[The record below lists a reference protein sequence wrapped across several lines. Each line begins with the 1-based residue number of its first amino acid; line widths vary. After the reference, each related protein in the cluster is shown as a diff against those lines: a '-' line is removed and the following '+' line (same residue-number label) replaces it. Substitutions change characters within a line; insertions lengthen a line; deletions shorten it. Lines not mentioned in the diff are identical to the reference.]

1 MRYPENEM
9 GKIRILVASDY
20 EMVRSGL
27 RQLLKIDEAF
37 DLLPIGADIGDGLPH
52 LCQTLSPDVLLLEIA
67 TNNSS
72 TLRVPATLLASVPH
86 VRILLISTNENATYV
101 RTVFATGVLGY
112 ILKSAA
118 QSELCQAVKQIYRGR
133 RFIDPRLKESLS
145 EDFLNPVAAPATQSV
160 KRLSRREIEVLRAV
174 ALGFTTREISK
185 EMKLSQKTVQ
195 TYRERIY
202 KKLELHTRAGLVH
215 YALAHG
221 LLGREN

>member
-1 MRYPENEM
+1 M
-9 GKIRILVASDY
+9 GKIRVLVASDY
-20 EMVRSGL
+20 EMVRNGL

-37 DLLPIGADIGDGLPH
+37 DLLPIDADIGDGLPH
-52 LCQTLSPDVLLLEIA
+52 LCQTLSPDVLLIEVA

-72 TLRVPATLLASVPH
+72 TLRVPANLLASVPH
-86 VRILLISTNENATYV
+86 VRILFISTNENATYV

-118 QSELCQAVKQIYRGR
+118 QSELFQAVKQIYRGR
-133 RFIDPRLKESLS
+133 RFIDPRLKDSLS
-145 EDFLNPVAAPATQSV
+145 EDFLSPVTTHATRPT
-160 KRLSRREIEVLRAV
+160 KCLSRRESEVLRAV

-202 KKLELHTRAGLVH
+202 KKLGLKTRADLVH
-215 YALAHG
+215 HALAHG
-221 LLGREN
+221 LIGGEN

>member
-1 MRYPENEM
+1 M

-72 TLRVPATLLASVPH
+72 TLRVPANLLASVPH

-133 RFIDPRLKESLS
+133 RFIDPRLKKSLS

-160 KRLSRREIEVLRAV
+160 KHLSRRELEVLRAV

-215 YALAHG
+215 YALARG

>member
-1 MRYPENEM
+1 M
-9 GKIRILVASDY
+9 GKIRVLVASDY

-37 DLLPIGADIGDGLPH
+37 DLLPIDADIGNGLARI
-52 LCQTLSPDVLLLEIA
+52 CETLSPDVLLIEVA

-72 TLRVPATLLASVPH
+72 TLRVPANLLASVPH
-86 VRILLISTNENATYV
+86 MRILLISTNENATYV

-118 QSELCQAVKQIYRGR
+118 QSELFQAVKQIYRGR
-133 RFIDPRLKESLS
+133 RFIDPRLKDSLS
-145 EDFLNPVAAPATQSV
+145 EDFLGPVTAPATQSL

-174 ALGFTTREISK
+174 ALGFTTREISE

-221 LLGREN
+221 LLGSEN

>member
-1 MRYPENEM
+1 M

-72 TLRVPATLLASVPH
+72 TLRVPANLLASVPH

-145 EDFLNPVAAPATQSV
+145 EDFLNPVAAPATQSI
-160 KRLSRREIEVLRAV
+160 KHLSRRELEVLRAV

-215 YALAHG
+215 YALARG

>member
-1 MRYPENEM
+1 M

-72 TLRVPATLLASVPH
+72 TLRVPANLLASVPH

-112 ILKSAA
+112 VLKSAA

-133 RFIDPRLKESLS
+133 RFIDPRLKKSLS

-160 KRLSRREIEVLRAV
+160 KHLSRRELEVLRAV

-215 YALAHG
+215 YALARG

>member
-1 MRYPENEM
+1 M

-72 TLRVPATLLASVPH
+72 TLRVPANLLASVPH

-160 KRLSRREIEVLRAV
+160 KHLSRRELEVLRAV

-215 YALAHG
+215 YALARG

>member
-1 MRYPENEM
+1 M
-9 GKIRILVASDY
+9 GKIRVLVASDY
-20 EMVRSGL
+20 EMVRGGL

-72 TLRVPATLLASVPH
+72 TLRVPANLLASVPH

-160 KRLSRREIEVLRAV
+160 KHLSRRELEVLRAV

-221 LLGREN
+221 LLSREN

>member
-1 MRYPENEM
+1 M

-72 TLRVPATLLASVPH
+72 TLRVPANLLASVPH

-160 KRLSRREIEVLRAV
+160 KHLSRRELEVLRAV

-221 LLGREN
+221 LLSREN

>member
-1 MRYPENEM
+1 M

-72 TLRVPATLLASVPH
+72 TLRVPANLLASVPH

-133 RFIDPRLKESLS
+133 RFIDPQLKKSLS

-160 KRLSRREIEVLRAV
+160 KHLSRRELEVLRAV

-215 YALAHG
+215 YALARG

>member
-1 MRYPENEM
+1 M
-9 GKIRILVASDY
+9 GKIRVLVASDY

-37 DLLPIGADIGDGLPH
+37 DLLPTDADIGKDLPH
-52 LCQTLSPDVLLLEIA
+52 VCQTLSPDVLLIEVA
-67 TNNSS
+67 ANSSS
-72 TLRVPATLLASVPH
+72 TLRVPANVLATVPH
-86 VRILLISTNENATYV
+86 LRILLITANENATYV
-101 RTVFATGVLGY
+101 RTVFATGVSGY

-118 QSELCQAVKQIYRGR
+118 QSELFQAVKQIYRGR
-133 RFIDPRLKESLS
+133 RFIDPRLKDSLS
-145 EDFLNPVAAPATQSV
+145 EDFLSPVTAPASQSV
-160 KRLSRREIEVLRAV
+160 KRLSRREIEVLSAV

-202 KKLELHTRAGLVH
+202 KKLELHTRADLVH

-221 LLGREN
+221 LLG

>member
-1 MRYPENEM
+1 M
-9 GKIRILVASDY
+9 GKIRVLVASDY

-37 DLLPIGADIGDGLPH
+37 ELLPIDADIGDGLPH
-52 LCQTLSPDVLLLEIA
+52 LCQTLSPDVLLIEVA
-67 TNNSS
+67 TNNLS
-72 TLRVPATLLASVPH
+72 TLRVPANLLASAPH
-86 VRILLISTNENATYV
+86 MHILLISTNENATYV

-118 QSELCQAVKQIYRGR
+118 QSELFQAVKQIYRGR
-133 RFIDPRLKESLS
+133 RFIDPRLKDSLS
-145 EDFLNPVAAPATQSV
+145 EDFLNPLTASATQSV
-160 KRLSRREIEVLRAV
+160 KRLSRREMEVLRAV
-174 ALGFTTREISK
+174 ALGFTTREISQ

>member
-1 MRYPENEM
+1 M
-9 GKIRILVASDY
+9 GKIRVLVASDY

-37 DLLPIGADIGDGLPH
+37 ELLPIDADIGDGLPH
-52 LCQTLSPDVLLLEIA
+52 LCQTLSPDVLLIEVA
-67 TNNSS
+67 TNNLS
-72 TLRVPATLLASVPH
+72 TLRVPANLLASAPH
-86 VRILLISTNENATYV
+86 MHILLISTNENATYV

-118 QSELCQAVKQIYRGR
+118 QSELFQAVKQIYRGR
-133 RFIDPRLKESLS
+133 RFIDPRLKDSLS
-145 EDFLNPVAAPATQSV
+145 EDFLNPVTASATQSV
-160 KRLSRREIEVLRAV
+160 KRLSRREMEVLRAV
-174 ALGFTTREISK
+174 ALGFTTREISQ

>member
-1 MRYPENEM
+1 V
-9 GKIRILVASDY
+9 GKIRVLVASDY

-37 DLLPIGADIGDGLPH
+37 DLLPTDADIGKDLPH
-52 LCQTLSPDVLLLEIA
+52 VCQTLSPDVLLIEVA
-67 TNNSS
+67 ANSSS
-72 TLRVPATLLASVPH
+72 TLRVPANELATVPH
-86 VRILLISTNENATYV
+86 LRILLITANENATYV

-118 QSELCQAVKQIYRGR
+118 RSELVQAVKQIYRGR
-133 RFIDPRLKESLS
+133 RFIDPRLKDSLS
-145 EDFLNPVAAPATQSV
+145 EDFLSPVTTHATRPT
-160 KRLSRREIEVLRAV
+160 KYLSRRESEVLRAV

-202 KKLELHTRAGLVH
+202 KKLGLKTRADLVH
-215 YALAHG
+215 HALAHG
-221 LLGREN
+221 LIGGEN

>member
-1 MRYPENEM
+1 M

-37 DLLPIGADIGDGLPH
+37 DLLPIGADIGNGLPD

-72 TLRVPATLLASVPH
+72 TLRVPANLLASVPH
-86 VRILLISTNENATYV
+86 MRILLISTNENATYV

-160 KRLSRREIEVLRAV
+160 KHLSRRELEVLRAV

-221 LLGREN
+221 LLSREN

>member
-202 KKLELHTRAGLVH
+202 KKLELHTRAGIVH